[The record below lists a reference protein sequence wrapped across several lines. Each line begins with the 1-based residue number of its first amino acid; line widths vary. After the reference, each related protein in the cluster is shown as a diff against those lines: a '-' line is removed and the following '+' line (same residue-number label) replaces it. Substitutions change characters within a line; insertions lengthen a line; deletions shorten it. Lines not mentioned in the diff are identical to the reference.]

1 MDAQLFMAL
10 SRAAEQRICEFA
22 AQELA
27 NTAWACAT
35 VGIQRPRLMQKV
47 GASAFLLI
55 GHFDPVDFLQLL

>member
-1 MDAQLFMAL
+1 MA
-10 SRAAEQRICEFA
+10 RASEWRMCEFT

-35 VGIQRPRLMQKV
+35 VGIQRPRLIEKV